1 MTLKQMLDSTGIK
14 CFEAEFRA
22 DMKPPY
28 MVYELDCETV
38 CADSVV
44 VWISGE
50 VTLYLAVS
58 RADTTSEAAVES
70 VLDTHKVAYT
80 KNRSWIGGTQKVYLC
95 EYVFEARAE
104 W

>member
-14 CFEAEFRA
+14 CLEAEFRA

-58 RADTTSEAAVES
+58 RADVTSEAAVEN